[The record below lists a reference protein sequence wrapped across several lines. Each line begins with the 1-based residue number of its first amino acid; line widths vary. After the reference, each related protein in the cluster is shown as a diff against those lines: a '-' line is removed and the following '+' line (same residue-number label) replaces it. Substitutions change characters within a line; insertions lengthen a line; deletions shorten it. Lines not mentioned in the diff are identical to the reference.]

1 MAMVLIFFCIISIV
15 RGVNDRRRPVQ
26 HALAGR
32 LAMQKKI
39 SGAGLADSQAGFV
52 TADAKG
58 GPVAIHHRA
67 FPQFLLAARAVDIGS
82 DGIGSAQTQGKN
94 KRGNLFHLLLSMLA
108 IASGKAGN
116 RVRSVVKIHTDFVFA
131 CYKNEYRPHLF

>member
-1 MAMVLIFFCIISIV
+1 MAMVFIFFCIIGNV
-15 RGVNDRRRPVQ
+15 RDVGDRRRPVQ

-52 TADAKG
+52 IVAAQWG
-58 GPVAIHHRA
+58 SVAIHHLA
-67 FPQFLLAARAVDIGS
+67 FPQFLLAAIAVDIGS

-94 KRGNLFHLLLSMLA
+94 KCGNLFHLILSMLA
-108 IASGKAGN
+108 IASGN
-116 RVRSVVKIHTDFVFA
+116 RVRPVVK
-131 CYKNEYRPHLF
+131 N